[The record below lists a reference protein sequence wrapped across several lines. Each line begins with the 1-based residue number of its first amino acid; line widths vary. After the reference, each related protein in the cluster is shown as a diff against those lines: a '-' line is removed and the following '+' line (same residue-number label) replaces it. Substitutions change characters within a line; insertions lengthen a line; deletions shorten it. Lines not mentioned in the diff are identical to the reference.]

1 MGLKSTPLQ
10 ETDISFHRTLK
21 LPRVGQIGFVV
32 HDVDRAME
40 YYRDTFGIRPWLV
53 SIPERSTCV
62 VRGREIRA
70 RLKIALAYSG
80 RIQLELIEV
89 LEGETVHT
97 EALREHGEGLHHL
110 GFIVNDFTERLRAC
124 QAAGIEVLQQG
135 GIEEMGFRIDYA
147 YLDTVA
153 TGGVIF
159 ELIQNRVGNL
169 NVGMSPLLLRLALL
183 LQKRGGQALRA
194 NDSTAREVMPIHP

>member
-1 MGLKSTPLQ
+1 
-10 ETDISFHRTLK
+10 
-21 LPRVGQIGFVV
+21 
-32 HDVDRAME
+32 
-40 YYRDTFGIRPWLV
+40 
-53 SIPERSTCV
+53 
-62 VRGREIRA
+62 
-70 RLKIALAYSG
+70 
-80 RIQLELIEV
+80 
-89 LEGETVHT
+89 
-97 EALREHGEGLHHL
+97 LHHL

-183 LQKRGGQALRA
+183 LQKRGG
-194 NDSTAREVMPIHP
+194 PGPPG